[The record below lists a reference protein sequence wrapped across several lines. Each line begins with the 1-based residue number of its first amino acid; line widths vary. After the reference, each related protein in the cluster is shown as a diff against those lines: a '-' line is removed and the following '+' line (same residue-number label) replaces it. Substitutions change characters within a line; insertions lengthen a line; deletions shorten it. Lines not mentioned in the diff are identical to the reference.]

1 MKVGWSGVRYR
12 KDGQWRISYIF
23 KVYTDS
29 GDVILSAVS
38 VIKEIR
44 HNKRIGRPDRVFWRA
59 DQYYLEDKFPDLIF
73 PHSYFEIDPEKLKRK
88 IKIKDNNN
96 S

>member
-1 MKVGWSGVRYR
+1 MKVGWSGLKYE
-12 KDGQWRISYIF
+12 KDGQLKIYYRF

-29 GDVILSAVS
+29 GDVILSAAS
-38 VIKEIR
+38 VIEWIR
-44 HNKRIGRPDRVFWRA
+44 YNKRRWRPDRVFWKA
-59 DQYYLEDKFPDLIF
+59 DQYYKGDEFPDLIF
-73 PHSYFEIDPEKLKRK
+73 PTPHFEIDPEKLKRR